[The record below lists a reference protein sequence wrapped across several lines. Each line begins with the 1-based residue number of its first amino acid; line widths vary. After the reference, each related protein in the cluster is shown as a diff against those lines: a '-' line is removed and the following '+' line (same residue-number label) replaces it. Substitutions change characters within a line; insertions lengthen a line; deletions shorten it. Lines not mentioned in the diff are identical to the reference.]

1 MLTII
6 SSIFL
11 ETKVNTMEV
20 QLDYADKQVR
30 DLRNKLDNAGTVL
43 LGDNT
48 EFLKLKK
55 ESDVS
60 LMGESIILINCKC
73 CFM

>member
-1 MLTII
+1 
-6 SSIFL
+6 
-11 ETKVNTMEV
+11 MEV
-20 QLDYADKQVR
+20 QLDYADKQ
-30 DLRNKLDNAGTVL
+30 LRELRHKLDNAGTVF

-60 LMGESIILINCKC
+60 LMGKISHLVLSTTSGAQEEWRFSH
-73 CFM
+73 FM